1 MKTNAINSKSTL
13 LLIAA
18 VLLAIFITRPV
29 FSQEKAKKESY
40 KKIVV
45 KVVSDDNGK
54 TTVIDTTMEYPD
66 STMIDSIQNE
76 ISKVMT
82 GGKGGRHNRI
92 YMRKLPG
99 GKESTFTIKCTP
111 DCRMDMKDMEDMD
124 IEDMVS
130 GQPMED
136 FDMPGMIPGQCQKMM
151 HSGGNGQT
159 LNDLLGEIPMDR
171 VVSYKIKDTKNGK
184 RITIDLKDA
193 PLFEQQSRVIIIREP
208 GRNGHDKV
216 HQNKQM
222 KMYMKSMK
230 GHAAE
235 EENEQQVSPP
245 PPPPPPPSSEPGKTA
260 PKKL

>member
-76 ISKVMT
+76 INKVIVV
-82 GGKGGRHNRI
+82 GKGSRHNRI
-92 YMRKLPG
+92 YMRKSPG

-111 DCRMDMKDMEDMD
+111 DCKMDMKEMEDME
-124 IEDMVS
+124 IGNMVP

-136 FDMPGMIPGQCQKMM
+136 FDMAGMDPMECMRMM
-151 HSGGNGQT
+151 HPGGNGQT

-193 PLFEQQSRVIIIREP
+193 PLFEQHPRVVVIRDSERK
-208 GRNGHDKV
+208 GHGNG

-222 KMYMKSMK
+222 KIYMKSIK
-230 GHAAE
+230 GHSSEGDQE
-235 EENEQQVSPP
+235 EEVTPP
-245 PPPPPPPSSEPGKTA
+245 PPPPPPPATEPGKEA

>member
-18 VLLAIFITRPV
+18 ALLAIFITRPV
-29 FSQEKAKKESY
+29 FSQEKAKNESY

-45 KVVSDDNGK
+45 KVISDDNGK
-54 TTVIDTTMEYPD
+54 TTVTDTTMEYPD
-66 STMIDSIQNE
+66 STLIDSIQNE
-76 ISKVMT
+76 INKVIVF
-82 GGKGGRHNRI
+82 GKGGKHNRI
-92 YMRKLPG
+92 YMRKSPG
-99 GKESTFTIKCTP
+99 GKESAVTIKCTP
-111 DCRMDMKDMEDMD
+111 DCRMDMKDMEDMGM
-124 IEDMVS
+124 EDMVP

-136 FDMPGMIPGQCQKMM
+136 FDMPAMIPGQCQRMM
-151 HSGGNGQT
+151 HPGGNGQT

-171 VVSYKIKDTKNGK
+171 VLSYKIKDTKNGK

-193 PLFEQQSRVIIIREP
+193 PLFEQQPRVIIIREP
-208 GRNGHDKV
+208 GRNVHGKG

-222 KMYMKSMK
+222 KIYMKSMK
-230 GHAAE
+230 GHEME

-245 PPPPPPPSSEPGKTA
+245 PPPPPPPSAEPGKTS